1 MHKTNTVSPNTN
13 MSQVQFMTH
22 DEIRRYQDNNTGLVD
37 CDALAV
43 RPTDVWAG
51 GGDDASQSER
61 RYERS
66 GYLTCE

>member
-1 MHKTNTVSPNTN
+1 
-13 MSQVQFMTH
+13 MTH
-22 DEIRRYQDNNTGLVD
+22 DEIRCYQDNDAGLVD
-37 CDALAV
+37 GDALAV

-51 GGDDASQSER
+51 GGDDASQSEH

>member
-1 MHKTNTVSPNTN
+1 
-13 MSQVQFMTH
+13 MTH
-22 DEIRRYQDNNTGLVD
+22 DEIRRYQDNDAGLVD

-51 GGDDASQSER
+51 GGDDASQSEH